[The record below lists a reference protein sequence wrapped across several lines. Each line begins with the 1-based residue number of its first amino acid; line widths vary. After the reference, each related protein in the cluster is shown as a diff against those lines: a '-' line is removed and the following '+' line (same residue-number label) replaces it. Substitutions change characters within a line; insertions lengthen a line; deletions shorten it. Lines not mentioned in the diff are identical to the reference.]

1 MGTLTVHGSVGG
13 DSHNHALHHPH
24 NASTLDV
31 TAMALKAAQTHDQ
44 DKLVMSVDNK
54 VRSS

>member
-13 DSHNHALHHPH
+13 DSHYHALHHPY

-31 TAMALKAAQTHDQ
+31 TAMALTAAQTHDQ

-54 VRSS
+54 VRPS